1 MIKFANRFFLLFLIT
16 LTLLSAEEKKKA
28 LVEYAGSTQCPYCPQ
43 VTVLL
48 DRYLDPS
55 HPDYFGKDIVDKMV
69 VVRYH
74 TYNPGYGDPMYAT
87 IGGASCEADF
97 TCVRINGEVSKE
109 WYQISGVPS
118 VFIDG
123 TKTNN
128 YLGDVKTTQAET
140 TPVKISLE
148 GSTFNDLT
156 VNAKVTITSETD
168 LSAEPLYLF
177 VMATM
182 DSVHYVGANGET
194 EHEQVFLGFM
204 GDTGP
209 GLGKAITLSNT
220 QAIEWTHTWTLP
232 SDYPNEA
239 NGRDLG
245 LISDWNTTVWDKKNM
260 NLVAFVQNK
269 TTLEVV
275 QTEMISRRTMPVSQS
290 PVVTAIADIT
300 IDEDNSKT
308 LDIIATDPDGDAIT
322 YSALSDTN
330 AVTTSISASTLTLTP
345 KANWNGVATI
355 TAYASDGTHKD
366 STTFKL
372 TVTPVN
378 DIAAIADVTIDEDK
392 SAEVALTTTF
402 TGTTTFTAV
411 SVSDSVTASISASTL
426 TLTPKA
432 NWNGVAT
439 ITAYASDGT
448 HKDSTTFKLTVT
460 PVNDIAAIADVTIDE
475 DKSAEVALTTTF
487 TGTTTFTAVSVSDSV
502 TASIS
507 ASTLTLTP
515 NANWNGA
522 TNITAYASNSTF
534 KDSTTFTLTVNPI
547 PDLPGEFTW
556 TNSTSEIDSITITSS
571 NMSFEW
577 NIGWDKSIDPDGE
590 DVTYKIFNTNPPFN
604 MVPVDL
610 FELSFTQTTID
621 FPYETFILRWPSTL
635 QMVNRLTYKYNVYAY
650 SGNDSTEITGSRVL
664 VVKRVGDLNTE
675 SIEPPN
681 AFVLHPNYPN
691 PFNPQTQIRFEMPYA
706 GKIDLSIYNLLGVK
720 IKTLYS
726 GQKPSGVFTFKWD
739 AKNDNNQLVSGG
751 VYIYKLQS
759 EKDVQM
765 RKMILLK

>member
-16 LTLLSAEEKKKA
+16 FTLLSAEEKKKA

-345 KANWNGVATI
+345 N
-355 TAYASDGTHKD
+355 
-366 STTFKL
+366 
-372 TVTPVN
+372 
-378 DIAAIADVTIDEDK
+378 
-392 SAEVALTTTF
+392 
-402 TGTTTFTAV
+402 
-411 SVSDSVTASISASTL
+411 
-426 TLTPKA
+426 A

-515 NANWNGA
+515 NANWNGVA
-522 TNITAYASNSTF
+522 NITAYASNSTF

-664 VVKRVGDLNTE
+664 VVKREGDLNTE
-675 SIEPPN
+675 SIELPN
-681 AFVLHPNYPN
+681 SFVLHPNYPN

-759 EKDVQM
+759 EKGVQM

>member
-392 SAEVALTTTF
+392 SAEVALTNTF
-402 TGTTTFTAV
+402 TGT
-411 SVSDSVTASISASTL
+411 I
-426 TLTPKA
+426 
-432 NWNGVAT
+432 
-439 ITAYASDGT
+439 
-448 HKDSTTFKLTVT
+448 
-460 PVNDIAAIADVTIDE
+460 
-475 DKSAEVALTTTF
+475 
-487 TGTTTFTAVSVSDSV
+487 TFTAVSVSDSV

-522 TNITAYASNSTF
+522 TNITAYVSDGTYT
-534 KDSTTFTLTVNPI
+534 DSTSFDLTVNPVQDAPSAFEWVTSSVLDTI
-547 PDLPGEFTW
+547 NINESNLTDTYTLQWSP
-556 TNSTSEIDSITITSS
+556 STDIDGDSINYLLYAQIGVYPVEEIYDTTSLSVPITYQEILEGV
-571 NMSFEW
+571 FEGSLV
-577 NIGWDKSIDPDGE
+577 NGATVRFNVKATDGVDTV
-590 DVTYKIFNTNPPFN
+590 DVTGENRVIY
-604 MVPVDL
+604 
-610 FELSFTQTTID
+610 
-621 FPYETFILRWPSTL
+621 
-635 QMVNRLTYKYNVYAY
+635 VNRYDYLSVE
-650 SGNDSTEITGSRVL
+650 GVGIPTEF
-664 VVKRVGDLNTE
+664 
-675 SIEPPN
+675 
-681 AFVLHPNYPN
+681 ALHENYPN
-691 PFNPQTQIRFEMPYA
+691 PFNPTTTLRF
-706 GKIDLSIYNLLGVK
+706 DLPEVSNI
-720 IKTLYS
+720 TLTIFNML
-726 GQKPSGVFTFKWD
+726 GQKIRTYDMQSAAAGYHTLKWN
-739 AKNDNNQLVSGG
+739 ATNDYGDPVGAG
-751 VYIYKLQS
+751 VYLYQLQT
-759 EKDVQM
+759 KDFVRT
-765 RKMILLK
+765 RKMVLLK

>member
-16 LTLLSAEEKKKA
+16 FTLLSAEEKKKA

-330 AVTTSISASTLTLTP
+330 AVTTSISASILTLTP
-345 KANWNGVATI
+345 NANWNGVANI
-355 TAYASDGTHKD
+355 TVNASDGSAKG

-378 DIAAIADVTIDEDK
+378 DIAAVDDVTIDEDIPTG
-392 SAEVALTTTF
+392 VTLTTTF
-402 TGTTTFTAV
+402 DGTSTFTAV
-411 SVSDSVTASISASTL
+411 SVSDSVTASISAS
-426 TLTPKA
+426 
-432 NWNGVAT
+432 
-439 ITAYASDGT
+439 I
-448 HKDSTTFKLTVT
+448 
-460 PVNDIAAIADVTIDE
+460 
-475 DKSAEVALTTTF
+475 
-487 TGTTTFTAVSVSDSV
+487 
-502 TASIS
+502 
-507 ASTLTLTP
+507 LTLTP
-515 NANWNGA
+515 NANWHGA
-522 TNITAYASNSTF
+522 AQIKAYTSMDDGSA
-534 KDSTTFTLTVNPI
+534 KDSTSFKLTVTPVQDAPSAFGWVSDVLDTININESNLAEIYELQWLESTDVDGDTIDYLLYAQIGINPPAEQMYDTTSTLVPLTYQELLSKVFEPFPMLPRVSVKFSVIATDGIDTVTVTGDDRVVLVNRYDYLSIDMEGVPNEFTLH
-547 PDLPGEFTW
+547 E
-556 TNSTSEIDSITITSS
+556 
-571 NMSFEW
+571 
-577 NIGWDKSIDPDGE
+577 
-590 DVTYKIFNTNPPFN
+590 
-604 MVPVDL
+604 
-610 FELSFTQTTID
+610 
-621 FPYETFILRWPSTL
+621 
-635 QMVNRLTYKYNVYAY
+635 
-650 SGNDSTEITGSRVL
+650 
-664 VVKRVGDLNTE
+664 
-675 SIEPPN
+675 
-681 AFVLHPNYPN
+681 NYPN
-691 PFNPQTQIRFEMPYA
+691 PFNPTTTLRFDIPEVSDITVTIFNM
-706 GKIDLSIYNLLGVK
+706 L
-720 IKTLYS
+720 
-726 GQKPSGVFTFKWD
+726 GQKVRTFNLNNTPAGYHSIKWNATTD
-739 AKNDNNQLVSGG
+739 YGDPVGAG
-751 VYIYKLQS
+751 VYLYQLRANRFVKT
-759 EKDVQM
+759 K
-765 RKMILLK
+765 KMILLK

>member
-16 LTLLSAEEKKKA
+16 FTLLSAEEKKKA

-426 TLTPKA
+426 TLTPNA
-432 NWNGVAT
+432 NWNGVA
-439 ITAYASDGT
+439 
-448 HKDSTTFKLTVT
+448 
-460 PVNDIAAIADVTIDE
+460 
-475 DKSAEVALTTTF
+475 
-487 TGTTTFTAVSVSDSV
+487 
-502 TASIS
+502 
-507 ASTLTLTP
+507 
-515 NANWNGA
+515 
-522 TNITAYASNSTF
+522 NITAYASNSTF

-664 VVKRVGDLNTE
+664 VVKREGDLNTE
-675 SIEPPN
+675 SIELPN
-681 AFVLHPNYPN
+681 SFVLHPNYPN

>member
-378 DIAAIADVTIDEDK
+378 DIAAV
-392 SAEVALTTTF
+392 
-402 TGTTTFTAV
+402 
-411 SVSDSVTASISASTL
+411 
-426 TLTPKA
+426 
-432 NWNGVAT
+432 
-439 ITAYASDGT
+439 
-448 HKDSTTFKLTVT
+448 
-460 PVNDIAAIADVTIDE
+460 ADVTIDE

-726 GQKPSGVFTFKWD
+726 GQKPTGVYTFKWD
-739 AKNDNNQLVSGG
+739 GKNESSQLVSGG

-759 EKDVQM
+759 AKGMQM

>member
-16 LTLLSAEEKKKA
+16 FTLLSAEEKKKA

-426 TLTPKA
+426 TLTP
-432 NWNGVAT
+432 
-439 ITAYASDGT
+439 
-448 HKDSTTFKLTVT
+448 
-460 PVNDIAAIADVTIDE
+460 
-475 DKSAEVALTTTF
+475 
-487 TGTTTFTAVSVSDSV
+487 
-502 TASIS
+502 
-507 ASTLTLTP
+507 

-664 VVKRVGDLNTE
+664 VVKREGDLNTE
-675 SIEPPN
+675 SIELPN
-681 AFVLHPNYPN
+681 SFVLHPNYPN

-759 EKDVQM
+759 EKGVQM

>member
-1 MIKFANRFFLLFLIT
+1 MKFANRFFLLFLIT
-16 LTLLSAEEKKKA
+16 FTLLSAEEKKKV
-28 LVEYAGSTQCPYCPQ
+28 LVEYVGSTQCPYCPQ

-97 TCVRINGEVSKE
+97 TCVRLNGEESKE

-168 LSAEPLYLF
+168 LSAEPLFLF

-182 DSVHYVGANGET
+182 DSVHYAGANGET

-239 NGRDLG
+239 NGRNLD

-275 QTEMISRRTMPVSQS
+275 QTEMISRRTLPVSQP

-308 LDIIATDPDGDAIT
+308 LDIIATDPDGDSLT
-322 YSALSDTN
+322 YSATADTSAIVVMLSDN
-330 AVTTSISASTLTLTP
+330 SLYVSPLM
-345 KANWNGVATI
+345 NWNGSSVVTVAV
-355 TAYASDGTHKD
+355 SDGI
-366 STTFKL
+366 S
-372 TVTPVN
+372 
-378 DIAAIADVTIDEDK
+378 
-392 SAEVALTTTF
+392 
-402 TGTTTFTAV
+402 
-411 SVSDSVTASISASTL
+411 SVEES
-426 TLTPKA
+426 
-432 NWNGVAT
+432 
-439 ITAYASDGT
+439 
-448 HKDSTTFKLTVT
+448 
-460 PVNDIAAIADVTIDE
+460 
-475 DKSAEVALTTTF
+475 
-487 TGTTTFTAVSVSDSV
+487 
-502 TASIS
+502 
-507 ASTLTLTP
+507 
-515 NANWNGA
+515 
-522 TNITAYASNSTF
+522 
-534 KDSTTFTLTVNPI
+534 FTLTVNPI
-547 PDLPGEFTW
+547 PDPPGEFTW
-556 TNSTSEIDSITITSS
+556 TNSTSEIDSIIITSS

-664 VVKRVGDLNTE
+664 VVKREGDLNTE

-720 IKTLYS
+720 IRTLYS

-759 EKDVQM
+759 EKGVQM

>member
-16 LTLLSAEEKKKA
+16 FTLLSAEEKKKA

-426 TLTPKA
+426 TLTPNA
-432 NWNGVAT
+432 NWNGVA
-439 ITAYASDGT
+439 
-448 HKDSTTFKLTVT
+448 
-460 PVNDIAAIADVTIDE
+460 
-475 DKSAEVALTTTF
+475 
-487 TGTTTFTAVSVSDSV
+487 
-502 TASIS
+502 
-507 ASTLTLTP
+507 
-515 NANWNGA
+515 
-522 TNITAYASNSTF
+522 NITAYASNSTF

-664 VVKRVGDLNTE
+664 VVKREGDLNTE
-675 SIEPPN
+675 SIELPN
-681 AFVLHPNYPN
+681 SFVLHPNYPN

-759 EKDVQM
+759 EKGVQM

>member
-1 MIKFANRFFLLFLIT
+1 MKMQLLRS
-16 LTLLSAEEKKKA
+16 LSA
-28 LVEYAGSTQCPYCPQ
+28 T
-43 VTVLL
+43 
-48 DRYLDPS
+48 
-55 HPDYFGKDIVDKMV
+55 
-69 VVRYH
+69 
-74 TYNPGYGDPMYAT
+74 
-87 IGGASCEADF
+87 
-97 TCVRINGEVSKE
+97 
-109 WYQISGVPS
+109 
-118 VFIDG
+118 DG
-123 TKTNN
+123 
-128 YLGDVKTTQAET
+128 
-140 TPVKISLE
+140 
-148 GSTFNDLT
+148 
-156 VNAKVTITSETD
+156 
-168 LSAEPLYLF
+168 
-177 VMATM
+177 
-182 DSVHYVGANGET
+182 
-194 EHEQVFLGFM
+194 
-204 GDTGP
+204 
-209 GLGKAITLSNT
+209 
-220 QAIEWTHTWTLP
+220 
-232 SDYPNEA
+232 
-239 NGRDLG
+239 
-245 LISDWNTTVWDKKNM
+245 
-260 NLVAFVQNK
+260 
-269 TTLEVV
+269 
-275 QTEMISRRTMPVSQS
+275 
-290 PVVTAIADIT
+290 
-300 IDEDNSKT
+300 
-308 LDIIATDPDGDAIT
+308 DGDAIT
-322 YSALSDTN
+322 YSALSDINVVTTSISASILTLTPNANWNGVANITAYASDGSAKGSTTFKLTVTPVNDIAAVDDVTINQNQSAEVDLTSTFTGTTTFTAVSDTN

-345 KANWNGVATI
+345 NANWDGVANI
-355 TAYASDGTHKD
+355 TAYASDGTYKDSTTFKLTVIPNNKPVIAAVSDVTINEDATATVTLSATDADGDAITYSAVSDINVVTTSISAATLTLTPNANWHEVANITAYASDGTAKD

-378 DIAAIADVTIDEDK
+378 DIAAVDDVTIDEDIPTG
-392 SAEVALTTTF
+392 VTLTTTF
-402 TGTTTFTAV
+402 
-411 SVSDSVTASISASTL
+411 
-426 TLTPKA
+426 
-432 NWNGVAT
+432 
-439 ITAYASDGT
+439 DGT
-448 HKDSTTFKLTVT
+448 S
-460 PVNDIAAIADVTIDE
+460 
-475 DKSAEVALTTTF
+475 
-487 TGTTTFTAVSVSDSV
+487 TFTAVSVSDSV

-515 NANWNGA
+515 NANWNGVA
-522 TNITAYASNSTF
+522 NITAYASNSTF

-664 VVKRVGDLNTE
+664 VVKREGDLNTE
-675 SIEPPN
+675 SIELPN
-681 AFVLHPNYPN
+681 SFVLHPNYPN

-759 EKDVQM
+759 EKGVQM

>member
-1 MIKFANRFFLLFLIT
+1 LKGIYMIKFANRFFLLFLIT
-16 LTLLSAEEKKKA
+16 FTLLSAEEKKKA

-426 TLTPKA
+426 TLTP
-432 NWNGVAT
+432 
-439 ITAYASDGT
+439 
-448 HKDSTTFKLTVT
+448 
-460 PVNDIAAIADVTIDE
+460 
-475 DKSAEVALTTTF
+475 
-487 TGTTTFTAVSVSDSV
+487 
-502 TASIS
+502 
-507 ASTLTLTP
+507 

-571 NMSFEW
+571 NLSFEW

-675 SIEPPN
+675 SIELPN
-681 AFVLHPNYPN
+681 SFVLHPNYPN

-759 EKDVQM
+759 EKGVQM

>member
-1 MIKFANRFFLLFLIT
+1 LKKLMKAKLLIICISSFLFAGEKILFL
-16 LTLLSAEEKKKA
+16 SN
-28 LVEYAGSTQCPYCPQ
+28 
-43 VTVLL
+43 
-48 DRYLDPS
+48 
-55 HPDYFGKDIVDKMV
+55 DIVDANGNAIIDIHLNSDEP
-69 VVRYH
+69 VRGFQLTIKYDS
-74 TYNPGYGDPMYAT
+74 TLISYDTIVAT
-87 IGGASCEADF
+87 
-97 TCVRINGEVSKE
+97 
-109 WYQISGVPS
+109 
-118 VFIDG
+118 
-123 TKTNN
+123 N
-128 YLGDVKTTQAET
+128 YLENFNLSVNEPEKGILNIIAINFSGETIKEGLGSLASISFNNININAFTFSKLTISNPVLSYNNAISHYPNVFPAYILGQEQSHISILRSQLNWFINLANEQEFSAMQFSFDYDTNKVIVDSLKGLDRLNGFNLSWNEPEIGKIKIVINSNDNSVIKPESSPLMQLFIRIKDKTHSE
-140 TPVKISLE
+140 
-148 GSTFNDLT
+148 NDFSFSKSFGVDPDAQIIEIL
-156 VNAKVTITSETD
+156 
-168 LSAEPLYLF
+168 PLYSYH
-177 VMATM
+177 VN
-182 DSVHYVGANGET
+182 S
-194 EHEQVFLGFM
+194 
-204 GDTGP
+204 P
-209 GLGKAITLSNT
+209 PILSG
-220 QAIEWTHTWTLP
+220 IE
-232 SDYPNEA
+232 
-239 NGRDLG
+239 
-245 LISDWNTTVWDKKNM
+245 
-260 NLVAFVQNK
+260 NK
-269 TTLEVV
+269 
-275 QTEMISRRTMPVSQS
+275 
-290 PVVTAIADIT
+290 T
-300 IDEDNSKT
+300 IDEDQII
-308 LDIIATDPDGDAIT
+308 DIILNATDVEGDVIT
-322 YSALSDTN
+322 FSALSDSN
-330 AVTTSISASTLTLTP
+330 EVTTSISGSTLTLTP

-378 DIAAIADVTIDEDK
+378 DIAAV
-392 SAEVALTTTF
+392 
-402 TGTTTFTAV
+402 
-411 SVSDSVTASISASTL
+411 
-426 TLTPKA
+426 
-432 NWNGVAT
+432 
-439 ITAYASDGT
+439 
-448 HKDSTTFKLTVT
+448 
-460 PVNDIAAIADVTIDE
+460 ADVTIDE

-664 VVKRVGDLNTE
+664 VVKREGDLNTE
-675 SIEPPN
+675 SIELPN
-681 AFVLHPNYPN
+681 SFVLHPNYPN

-759 EKDVQM
+759 EKGVQM

>member
-16 LTLLSAEEKKKA
+16 FTLLSAEEKKKA

-378 DIAAIADVTIDEDK
+378 DITAIQDKTIDEDTE
-392 SAEVALTTTF
+392 AFETLTTTF
-402 TGTTTFTAV
+402 TGTSTYTAV
-411 SVSDSVTASISASTL
+411 SDSNAVTVSFPANPDMLKILPS
-426 TLTPKA
+426 A
-432 NWNGVAT
+432 NWHGATT
-439 ITAYASDGT
+439 ITAYVTDGT
-448 HKDSTTFKLTVT
+448 YVDSTTFKLTVT
-460 PVNDIAAIADVTIDE
+460 PVNDIAAVADVTIDE

-522 TNITAYASNSTF
+522 TNITAYVSDGTY
-534 KDSTTFTLTVNPI
+534 KDSTSFDLTV
-547 PDLPGEFTW
+547 T
-556 TNSTSEIDSITITSS
+556 
-571 NMSFEW
+571 
-577 NIGWDKSIDPDGE
+577 
-590 DVTYKIFNTNPPFN
+590 
-604 MVPVDL
+604 PVQD
-610 FELSFTQTTID
+610 
-621 FPYETFILRWPSTL
+621 
-635 QMVNRLTYKYNVYAY
+635 A
-650 SGNDSTEITGSRVL
+650 
-664 VVKRVGDLNTE
+664 
-675 SIEPPN
+675 PN
-681 AFVLHPNYPN
+681 AFEWVTSSVLDTININESNLAEIYELQWLESTDVDGDTIDYLVYAQIGINPPAEEIYDTTSTLVPLTYQELLSKVFEPFPMLPRVSVKFSVIATDGIDTVTVTGDDRVVLVNRYDYLSIDMEGVPNEFTLHENYPN
-691 PFNPQTQIRFEMPYA
+691 PFNPTTTLRFDIPEVSDITVTIFNM
-706 GKIDLSIYNLLGVK
+706 L
-720 IKTLYS
+720 
-726 GQKPSGVFTFKWD
+726 GQKVRTFNLNNTAAGYHSIKWNATTD
-739 AKNDNNQLVSGG
+739 YGDPVGAG
-751 VYIYKLQS
+751 VYLYQLRANRFVKT
-759 EKDVQM
+759 K
-765 RKMILLK
+765 KMILLK